1 MEEVKEKKKT
11 KEKKHHPKLKKFLI
25 IIIILGV
32 LFGLYIRFVGTM
44 GLFVKEY
51 AIHTDKLPASFDGLK
66 LVHFSDIHYGTIID
80 SKRLDEIVAKINE
93 LKPDIVVFTGDLY
106 DESIELSNKYKEE
119 IQTSLSKIN
128 AKLGKYAVSGNH
140 DYSNDGYS
148 ELIKNSGFTYLA
160 SENELIYYN
169 GDTPIRIEGYPSYL
183 KDKPDYKSYEEDYY
197 TITLIHEPDA
207 ILKLK
212 SNSNLVLAGHSHG
225 GQVRLPF
232 IGAIYTPEGSKKYYN
247 EYYKVNDK
255 DLYISYGLGTSLL
268 RIRLFDHPSFNFYR
282 FFVD

>member
-1 MEEVKEKKKT
+1 MEEVKEKNKG
-11 KEKKHHPKLKKFLI
+11 KEKKKHPRLKKFLI
-25 IIIILGV
+25 ILVIIIIL
-32 LFGLYIRFVGTM
+32 LGLYIRFVGTL
-44 GLFVKEY
+44 GIFVKEY
-51 AIHTDKLPASFDGLK
+51 GIHTNKLPESFDGLK
-66 LVHFSDIHYGTIID
+66 IVHFSDIHYGTIVD
-80 SKRLDEIVAKINE
+80 SKKLDEIVKKIND
-93 LKPDIVVFTGDLY
+93 LKPNIVVFTGDLY
-106 DESIELSNKYKEE
+106 DESIDLSDKYKEE
-119 IQTSLSKIN
+119 IKESLSKIQ
-128 AKLGKYAVSGNH
+128 APLGKYAVSGNH

-148 ELIKNSGFTYLA
+148 ELMKNSGFTYLD

-197 TITLIHEPDA
+197 TISLIHEPDA

-268 RIRLFDHPSFNFYR
+268 RIRYFDHPSFNLYR